1 MANYVARF
9 DSFFAITDHH
19 LAAAIWPFIENVSIP
34 RLCNA
39 KPDALSPPPPSALNL
54 VGVPSLASIL
64 RQRRSQQVPDGYRE
78 ERVRRHLELDCDLR
92 ASVR

>member
-34 RLCNA
+34 KLGFASQNGCVVA
-39 KPDALSPPPPSALNL
+39 PSAF
-54 VGVPSLASIL
+54 GVKLGRCALPGVDLATEALYSRCPTGIA
-64 RQRRSQQVPDGYRE
+64 RSEYGGTWNWIAIS
-78 ERVRRHLELDCDLR
+78 VRR
-92 ASVR
+92 